1 MLYVHNVS
9 DQPIVLR
16 SVHLS
21 GSGLGTTVRA
31 IEIEAAPE
39 LPGIHAI
46 PGGAYRTDPPVW
58 RDPQGACHSAVLRP
72 LEGFSLA
79 AGGEMRVWVV
89 LETLAPGA
97 FLIRSHTV
105 SYSQG
110 GLDYEQVLPIGYR
123 GEVERGA
130 DPPRLDRTER
140 PCLART
146 SVLEAKGEP
155 ARSDPARTPACGR
168 CRDRRA
174 GRRGLHRHG
183 GRRRDEARRIRARW
197 ERRSSWS
204 LAAQRPLLLS
214 DGRIRGRG
222 RARLDEGREVTDV
235 RRVRC
240 EAEPSATA
248 GFDRWVL
255 AVRVH
260 RAPRGGAMLAQW
272 SGECEAPTAYWVD
285 LNGTERIVT
294 GEKPVRCTRVLRARL
309 VTGRRSA
316 CLPARGRVRER
327 GVPTGDLRLLRSR
340 SRPPHLPDRRAG
352 R

>member
-1 MLYVHNVS
+1 MRAAGARQVLIAVVLLVLPCSSACDPSGIRTGSAIGRLYGTVVGGAEPLPPHARIGELMLYVHNVS

-97 FLIRSHTV
+97 FFIRSHTV

-140 PCLART
+140 PCLHRT

-155 ARSDPARTPACGR
+155 AGPIRLGRLPAVGVAIG
-168 CRDRRA
+168 
-174 GRRGLHRHG
+174 
-183 GRRRDEARRIRARW
+183 E
-197 ERRSSWS
+197 
-204 LAAQRPLLLS
+204 Q
-214 DGRIRGRG
+214 DGVVFIDTEG
-222 RARLDEGREVTDV
+222 AVETRL
-235 RRVRC
+235 
-240 EAEPSATA
+240 A
-248 GFDRWVL
+248 GFELVGN
-255 AVRVH
+255 AG
-260 RAPRGGAMLAQW
+260 APGLW
-272 SGECEAPTAYWVD
+272 
-285 LNGTERIVT
+285 
-294 GEKPVRCTRVLRARL
+294 
-309 VTGRRSA
+309 
-316 CLPARGRVRER
+316 
-327 GVPTGDLRLLRSR
+327 LRSGR
-340 SRPPHLPDRRAG
+340 SYYRMDAFAGAVEPVSTKVAKRRM
-352 R
+352 